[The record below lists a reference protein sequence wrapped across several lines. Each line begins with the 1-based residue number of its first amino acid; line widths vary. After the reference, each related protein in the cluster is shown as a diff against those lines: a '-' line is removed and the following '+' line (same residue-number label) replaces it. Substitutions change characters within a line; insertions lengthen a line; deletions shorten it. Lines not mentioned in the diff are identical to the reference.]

1 MDGLSAPCYN
11 RGMMKKAAF
20 LSFVLLLTAFFA
32 FGCAKEAVENVS
44 ITGPSASQDVQGGVV
59 LTPFV
64 TEAPANAGKASV
76 ETTALVAYA
85 YEAAGSPALYGAVA
99 YKNTG
104 TANVMITKAAFTFR
118 AGETTVEHEFE
129 PVLAQ
134 YDVVAPGETSF
145 VTLWLTDSTIPAGTE
160 VTLEAKLT
168 CAAAQNTRVDLKVT
182 NLFLAD
188 NYPKFTTMSGTV
200 TNAASTECA
209 FFMTYVGFYDEN
221 ENLLGVWYFTKNVRL
236 EAGGG
241 IDFVTRMEDLPING
255 LSETAKTMVAGA
267 FGFNYE

>member
-1 MDGLSAPCYN
+1 
-11 RGMMKKAAF
+11 MMKKAVF

-76 ETTALVAYA
+76 EATASVAYA
-85 YEAAGSPALYGAVA
+85 YETAGTPALYGAVA
-99 YKNTG
+99 YKNTS

-118 AGETTVEHEFE
+118 AGETKVEHEFE

-168 CAAAQNTRVDLKVT
+168 CAAAQSTRVNLKVT

-209 FFMTYVGFYDEN
+209 FFMTYVGFYDES

>member
-1 MDGLSAPCYN
+1 MI
-11 RGMMKKAAF
+11 KKAGI
-20 LSFVLLLTAFFA
+20 LSFVLLFAAFFA
-32 FGCAKEAVENVS
+32 FGCAKEAVENVA
-44 ITGPSASQDVQGGVV
+44 ITVPSASQDAQGGVV

-64 TEAPANAGKASV
+64 TEAPLNTGKASV
-76 ETTALVAYA
+76 EATASVAYA

-104 TANVMITKAAFTFR
+104 TANVVITKAAFTFR

-134 YDVVAPGETSF
+134 YDVVALGETSF
-145 VTLWLTDSTIPAGTE
+145 VTLWLPDSTIAAGTD

-168 CAAAQNTRVDLKVT
+168 CVAAENTRVNLEVK

-236 EAGGG
+236 EAGGSTA
-241 IDFVTRMEDLPING
+241 FVTRMEDLPISG
-255 LSETAKTMVAGA
+255 LSETTKTMVAGA

>member
-1 MDGLSAPCYN
+1 
-11 RGMMKKAAF
+11 MMKKAAL
-20 LSFVLLLTAFFA
+20 LSFVFIFAAFFA
-32 FGCAKEAVENVS
+32 FGCAKETVENVA
-44 ITGPSASQDVQGGVV
+44 ITGPSASQDAQGGVV

-64 TEAPANAGKASV
+64 TDAPTNTGKASV
-76 ETTALVAYA
+76 KTTTSVAYA
-85 YEAAGSPALYGAVA
+85 YETADGPILYGAVA

-104 TANVMITKAAFTFR
+104 TANVVITKAAFTFR
-118 AGETTVEHEFE
+118 ADETTVEHEFE

-145 VTLWLTDSTIPAGTE
+145 VTLWLQDSTISAGTD
-160 VTLEAKLT
+160 VTLEAKLSCT
-168 CAAAQNTRVDLKVT
+168 AAQNTRVNLEVT

-236 EAGGG
+236 EAGSG